1 MQTQQDLS
9 ARSGPNR
16 GTGPCRWALQ
26 VDPRQGLQTHL
37 QLPSPALPTAQP
49 PTQERGNFLVLCL
62 SWAAGEGLHPLSA
75 PVCSCQVTQREREGL
90 FP

>member
-1 MQTQQDLS
+1 MWTLGRVTRLTCS
-9 ARSGPNR
+9 F
-16 GTGPCRWALQ
+16 
-26 VDPRQGLQTHL
+26 QG
-37 QLPSPALPTAQP
+37 PALPTAQP
-49 PTQERGNFLVLCL
+49 PAQERGNFLVLCL